1 MKLSSL
7 RRSRVSD
14 SVVFGTA
21 RLDRR
26 TRQLARRLSP
36 GDIAV
41 IDHVDIDRTAAVAL
55 AEAGVVAVVN
65 AAPSISGRYPNL
77 GPQVLVDAGIVL
89 VDNVGADAFT
99 GVSDG
104 ELLRIVD
111 DTIYSDDTAVACGVR
126 QDAASVAAALDSA
139 KDGLGSQLEAFGAN
153 ALEHLRR
160 ERNLLLD
167 GSGVPTVGTEISG
180 RPIVVVTR
188 AFDYETDLA
197 ALKPYIK
204 EMSPVLV
211 GVDAGAD
218 VLLKAGYRPDLV
230 VTAGDDISD
239 AALQAGAEVV
249 RVIAPGGR
257 QPSTDRLER
266 LGVEP
271 VDFAATGTA
280 EDAALLLTHTAGAA
294 LIVLV
299 GSHSS
304 LVEFLDRGRSSMA
317 SAFLTRATVGPRLV
331 DAKAVAA
338 MYRNRMRGWWTALV
352 LLVAVLLVAA
362 AVATTPV
369 GQQWSHTTTSW
380 LTDAYDWLRGLAA

>member
-1 MKLSSL
+1 MKLSTL
-7 RRSRVSD
+7 RRSRQSG
-14 SVVFGTA
+14 SAVFGTA

-26 TRQLARRLSP
+26 TRQLARRLFP

-77 GPQVLVDAGIVL
+77 GPQALVDAGIAL

-99 GVSDG
+99 GISDG
-104 ELLRIVD
+104 DLLRIVD
-111 DTIYSDDTAVACGVR
+111 DTVYSGDTAVASGVR

-139 KDGLGSQLEAFGAN
+139 KDGLASQLEAFGAN

-160 ERNLLLD
+160 ERRLLLD
-167 GSGVPTVGTEISG
+167 GTGVPLVDTQLCG
-180 RPIVVVTR
+180 RQIVVVTR

-197 ALKPYIK
+197 ALKPFIK
-204 EMSPVLV
+204 ETTPVLI
-211 GVDAGAD
+211 GVDAGTD

-230 VTAGDDISD
+230 VTTGDDVSD
-239 AALQAGAEVV
+239 AALQTGAEVV
-249 RVIAPGGR
+249 RVIAPGDR

-266 LGVEP
+266 LGIEP

-280 EDAALLLTHTAGAA
+280 EDAALLLAHTAGAE

-317 SAFLTRATVGPRLV
+317 SAFLTRAAVGPRLV

-338 MYRNRMRGWWTALV
+338 MYRNRLRSWWVALV
-352 LLVAVLLVAA
+352 LLVAVVLVAA

-369 GQQWSHTTTSW
+369 GQQWWHTTSSW
-380 LTDAYDWLRGLAA
+380 LVSGYDWLRGLAP